1 MSEASAE
8 AERQAADRGGK
19 AQGLL
24 AGFGRVL
31 QAGRN
36 AGVAAFSLALPPTCP
51 SCDRLIAGGE
61 ALCPRCWAETPFLAP
76 PWCERLG
83 VPFAYDLGEG
93 AVSPSAIARPPVF
106 GRLRSVAAHDGPAR
120 ILVSRLKYHD
130 HPFAARMMGRWMA
143 RVGAELLAAGA
154 EEAGPPL
161 VVPVP
166 LHRLRH
172 WSRRYNQAALLAR
185 HAAQAA
191 GAEVAP
197 FALARRRATKRQV
210 GLDAAARARNVRGAF
225 VATRDGSMR
234 MTGRRVVLVD
244 DVYTTG
250 ATVEAAARAVL
261 RGGAASV
268 DVLTFAHAGAETP
281 IG

>member
-1 MSEASAE
+1 MNAAHTEAKKAE
-8 AERQAADRGGK
+8 TIDGGR
-19 AQGLL
+19 AYGLQIGVRRL
-24 AGFGRVL
+24 L
-31 QAGRN
+31 KAGRDV
-36 AGVAAFSLALPPTCP
+36 ADAAFSLVLPPTCP
-51 SCDRLIAGGE
+51 ACDRLVAGSE

-93 AVSPSAIARPPVF
+93 AVSPSAIARPPMF

-143 RVGAELLAAGA
+143 RAGAELLVPGPQ
-154 EEAGPPL
+154 ETGPPL

-197 FALARRRATKRQV
+197 FGLARRRATKRQV
-210 GLDAAARARNVRGAF
+210 GLDATARAKNVRGAF
-225 VATRDGSMR
+225 VVTREGAMR
-234 MTGRRVVLVD
+234 MAGRRVVLVD

-261 RGGAASV
+261 RGGACAV

-281 IG
+281 VG

>member
-1 MSEASAE
+1 MGGAHGVDEPLATGPSERA
-8 AERQAADRGGK
+8 G
-19 AQGLL
+19 GLL
-24 AGFGRVL
+24 SGVL
-31 QAGRN
+31 RLLKAGRG
-36 AGVAAFSLALPPTCP
+36 AGAAAFSLALPPTCP
-51 SCDRLIAGGE
+51 SCDRLVARGE
-61 ALCPRCWAETPFLAP
+61 ALCPSCWAQTPFLAP

-93 AVSPSAIARPPVF
+93 AVSPAAIARPPVF

-143 RVGAELLAAGA
+143 RAGAELLRPAPD
-154 EEAGPPL
+154 ETGPPL
-161 VVPVP
+161 LVPVP

-191 GAEVAP
+191 GAEAAP
-197 FALARRRATKRQV
+197 FALARTRATKRQV
-210 GLDAAARARNVRGAF
+210 GLDASARARNVRGAF
-225 VATRDGSMR
+225 VATREGAMR
-234 MTGRRVVLVD
+234 MAGRRVVLVD

-261 RGGAASV
+261 RGGADAV
-268 DVLTFAHAGAETP
+268 DVLTFAHAGAENP
-281 IG
+281 VG